1 MFYIRPMKQDLFN
14 LSQDASVMPD
24 QTPAPTPQGFGPPYM
39 QGLNPP
45 QREAVETLEG
55 PVLVLAGAGTGKTRA
70 LTTRIAHLLMT
81 GTARPQEVLAVT
93 FTNKAAGEMRERVEH
108 LIGQPTTGWWLGTF
122 HSIAARIL
130 RIHASALGV
139 DSFDQN
145 FTILDDDDQLRL
157 LKAILIDNNLD
168 PKAHSPRAV
177 SNAISRWKDRGW
189 VPEKVPLD
197 DIPNGL
203 CDGRLGKIYDAY
215 QSRLLELNA
224 CDFGDLL
231 LHNLTLF
238 RTNTAILETYQHRF
252 RFILVDEYQDT
263 NVAQYLWLRLL
274 AAKYQNIACVGDD
287 DQSIYGWRGAEVGN
301 ILRFETDY
309 EAAKTIR
316 LEQNYRSTGNILAA
330 ASSLI
335 ANNSE
340 RLGKTLFTDDVPG
353 SLLHVRGLPDGNE
366 EARYIT
372 DEIEALHRQG
382 RDYKDFAILV
392 RSSSMMR
399 AIEERM
405 IDVGLPYKV
414 FGGPRFYERK
424 EIRDAIAYMRLIRQP
439 DDDLA
444 FERIINVPKRGIG
457 QTTVSKVL
465 SYARMNRISA
475 MRAIEV
481 MIDTDEL
488 PAAARKK
495 LIGFMQLI
503 AQWREM
509 MNTLPHTEFADQVLE
524 DSGYR
529 EMWRNEKTAD
539 ARGRLENLDELVGSM
554 GNFENLA
561 GFLEHISLV
570 LDTNAG
576 SGGDELSLM
585 TLHAAKG
592 MEFPVV
598 FLPGWEDGAF
608 PNMRS
613 MTESGDK
620 GLEEERRLAY
630 VGITRAR
637 EELYI
642 LYVGSRFLNGQWNYS
657 RPSRFIEE
665 LPEDLLDVDDI
676 SGASLY
682 GTASGMGGLGSLY
695 GGGATGARDIGALPP
710 LEWADKRQFRGQD
723 SPGMTRLK
731 ANLETVKQGS
741 PPVIDGTFDPVGFA
755 SRDAEHGFTTGQ
767 RVFHRKFGYGMV
779 TAVEGEK
786 LVIGFDAAGE
796 KRVIASFV
804 VDAAQAS

>member
-1 MFYIRPMKQDLFN
+1 MFYIRPMTQDLFN
-14 LSQDASVMPD
+14 LNEEG
-24 QTPAPTPQGFGPPYM
+24 TPLARPTNAFEPPYL

-45 QREAVETLEG
+45 QREAVETLMG

-93 FTNKAAGEMRERVEH
+93 FTNKAAGEMRERVEA

-122 HSIAARIL
+122 HSLAARIL
-130 RIHASALGV
+130 RVHASAFGV
-139 DSFDQN
+139 DSFNQN

-157 LKAILIDNNLD
+157 LKALLIDNNID

-197 DIPNGL
+197 EIPNGL
-203 CDGRLGKIYDAY
+203 CEGRLNKIYTAY
-215 QSRLLELNA
+215 QERLMELNA

-238 RTNTAILETYQHRF
+238 QTNRAILETYQHRF

-274 AAKYQNIACVGDD
+274 AAKHQNIACVGDD

-309 EAAKTIR
+309 ENAKTIR
-316 LEQNYRSTGNILAA
+316 LEQNYRSTGNILNA
-330 ASSLI
+330 ASALI
-335 ANNSE
+335 AHNSE
-340 RLGKTLFTDDVPG
+340 RLGKTLFTDDLAG
-353 SLLHVRGLPDGNE
+353 SPLHIRGLPDGNE

-372 DEIEALHRQG
+372 DEIERLHRDG

-424 EIRDAIAYMRLIRQP
+424 EIRDAIAYLRLVRQP

-457 QTTVSKVL
+457 QTTVQKVL

-475 MRAIEV
+475 MRAVEV
-481 MIDTDEL
+481 MVGTDEL
-488 PAAARKK
+488 GAAARKK
-495 LIGFMQLI
+495 LVAFMQLI

-509 MNTLPHTEFADQVLE
+509 MNSLPHTELAEQILE

-529 EMWRNEKTAD
+529 DMWRNEKSAD

-570 LDTNAG
+570 LDTNAA

-608 PNMRS
+608 PNMRA

-642 LYVGSRFLNGQWNYS
+642 MYVGSRFLNGQWNYS
-657 RPSRFIEE
+657 RPSRFVEE
-665 LPEDLLDVDDI
+665 LPEDVLDVDDI
-676 SGASLY
+676 SGANIY
-682 GTASGMGGLGSLY
+682 GTGKGGLSAMFT
-695 GGGATGARDIGALPP
+695 GGATGARDLGALPP
-710 LEWADKRQFRGQD
+710 LEWADRSQFKGLD
-723 SPGMTRLK
+723 TPGMNRLRENMN
-731 ANLETVKQGS
+731 AVKRGS

-755 SRDAEHGFTTGQ
+755 SRDAKHGFETGQ
-767 RVFHRKFGYGMV
+767 RIFHRKFGYGV
-779 TAVEGEK
+779 VGAVEGEK
-786 LVIGFDAAGE
+786 LVINFDAAGE

-804 VDAAQAS
+804 VDAAEAS